1 MPDAA
6 WSTIFLV
13 LIVAVNLVGVRLY
26 GELEY
31 WFAIIKILIVIV
43 FIVIG
48 ILVATGAAGGHT
60 IGFE

>member
-13 LIVAVNLVGVRLY
+13 IIVAVNFLSVRIY

-31 WFAIIKILIVIV
+31 WFALIKIVIVIV
-43 FIVIG
+43 FIIVA
-48 ILVATGAAGGHT
+48 ILVTAGAVGSGT
-60 IGFE
+60 IGFS